1 MRKEVADVLS
11 VVDRHLES
19 FIVVDMDDA
28 LQFIERLSREMQKR
42 LDKIEEQVVRE
53 DDPRLEWIEKA
64 IVETE
69 TKRHGRTQK

>member
-28 LQFIERLSREMQKR
+28 LQFLERLAREMQKR
-42 LDKIEEQVVRE
+42 LDKIEEQIVRE
-53 DDPRLEWIEKA
+53 DDPRLEWIAKVMEK
-64 IVETE
+64 TE
-69 TKRHGRTQK
+69 TKR